1 MIRWEGELWLVGL
14 LVARA
19 IDLVDRV
26 LFCKVR
32 VLLRVWLEY
41 SLAIKA
47 QSGFLVSREFSPPQG
62 FIVSESSYFSQNAL
76 P

>member
-1 MIRWEGELWLVGL
+1 MQLVGL

-19 IDLVDRV
+19 IYLVDRV
-26 LFCKVR
+26 LFRKVR

-47 QSGFLVSREFSPPQG
+47 QLGFLVSREFSPPK
-62 FIVSESSYFSQNAL
+62 AL
-76 P
+76 

>member
-1 MIRWEGELWLVGL
+1 LQLVGL

-19 IDLVDRV
+19 IYLVDRV
-26 LFCKVR
+26 LFRKVR

-47 QSGFLVSREFSPPQG
+47 QSGFLVSREFSPPEA
-62 FIVSESSYFSQNAL
+62 FIVSKSSYFSRNAL